1 DFMANGGNMVAAKE
15 KGVVRMEGKT
25 YEVADGDIITFH
37 FTS

>member
-1 DFMANGGNMVAAKE
+1 MVAAKE